1 MGEAFTFDADPLP
14 VSAGAQEYGICVLSE
29 LSQNFFLGGTTLL
42 NQDLLRNVTAL
53 KRCIDIL
60 HISLCSKKH
69 QRHAMRDLQKLDQA
83 LHPLLDELLALF
95 GGMGQVIAV
104 VNEGML
110 IVKIGGGLW
119 LRKHSGI
126 S

>member
-1 MGEAFTFDADPLP
+1 MGEAFTFDADSLP
-14 VSAGAQEYGICVLSE
+14 VGTGAQEHGICVLSK
-29 LSQNFFLGGTTLL
+29 LSQNLFLGGTILL
-42 NQDLLRNVTAL
+42 DQDLIRKVPAL

-69 QRHAMRDLQKLDQA
+69 QCHAMRDLQKLDQA
-83 LHPLLDELLALF
+83 LHPLLNELLTLF

-104 VNEGML
+104 VNERMI

>member
-1 MGEAFTFDADPLP
+1 MRESILLFHISDKEVKKKVERALLPLRVRIRHIALKDYSQPLGMLAGLPDMTPSEETYDGE
-14 VSAGAQEYGICVLSE
+14 E
-29 LSQNFFLGGTTLL
+29 LSDTMIVFCGL
-42 NQDLLRNVTAL
+42 
-53 KRCIDIL
+53 
-60 HISLCSKKH
+60 SS
-69 QRHAMRDLQKLDQA
+69 QKLDQA